1 MRLWFA
7 RILIGV
13 VIAWNLQAALAFFLS
28 PGTFATGFELSGIPG
43 LAAVRGIAV
52 LFVMWNVPYVM
63 AAWQPQRHSLSLLEA
78 LVMQFIGV
86 SGETVILLTLPPGHA
101 VLQGSIQRFLT
112 FDACGLAVLA
122 LAMWLARKQ
131 NQDVSQ

>member
-13 VIAWNLQAALAFFLS
+13 VIAWNLQAALAFFIS
-28 PGTFATGFELSGIPG
+28 PGTFTTGFELSGIPG

-63 AAWQPQRHSLSLLEA
+63 AAWQPQRHSLSLMEA

-86 SGETVILLTLPPGHA
+86 TGETVILLTLPPEHA
-101 VLQGSIQRFLT
+101 VLQNSIQRFLT

-122 LAMWLARKQ
+122 LAMWLVRKQ
-131 NQDVSQ
+131 NQDVPQ